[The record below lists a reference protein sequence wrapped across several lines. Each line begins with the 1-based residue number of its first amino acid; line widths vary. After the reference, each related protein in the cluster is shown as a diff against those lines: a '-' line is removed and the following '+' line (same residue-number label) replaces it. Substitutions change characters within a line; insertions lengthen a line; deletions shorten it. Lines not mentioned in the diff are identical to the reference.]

1 MRSFNRDARVGEL
14 LENVAFIESK
24 LKETRDGLANAAVV
38 IAYDNGGGQKGVRR
52 NPAFDGYN
60 ALVKTYVAALSELR
74 SILDDQD
81 GTGPTAGLEQFKV
94 IRGNV
99 AVGE

>member
-1 MRSFNRDARVGEL
+1 M
-14 LENVAFIESK
+14 NVIFMAEK
-24 LKETRDGLANAAVV
+24 LRETRTGLANASVV
-38 IAYDNGGGQKGVRR
+38 IQYDNGGGQKGIRR

-81 GTGPTAGLEQFKV
+81 GSGPTAGLEQFKV